1 MSLYSLAFSS
11 ATTGPFSQFDE
22 HLRRDLL
29 LEMAASQ
36 KGIPLIQIR
45 NQNHSVGGIDLN
57 AGYRTSYNN
66 QEVQSENRIVTTSPH
81 DDTARRRRRVRR
93 GVAQLTSLFI
103 AIANYFIQNGFE
115 ISLLLTY
122 KLNGD
127 DWYFYLSLA
136 FSIFPAVVLSY
147 LNLKY
152 YNETRITQRKV
163 KKDKEDRFKLKEK
176 ILVDQ
181 KWKFLIRRCLCFL
194 LISKLAR

>member
-1 MSLYSLAFSS
+1 
-11 ATTGPFSQFDE
+11 
-22 HLRRDLL
+22 
-29 LEMAASQ
+29 MAASQ

-45 NQNHSVGGIDLN
+45 NQNHSIGGIDLN

-93 GVAQLTSLFI
+93 GVAKLTSLFI

-127 DWYFYLSLA
+127 DWYFYLNLA

-163 KKDKEDRFKLKEK
+163 KKNKEDRFKLKEK